1 MSLAT
6 RCTHCNTA
14 FKVVQ
19 DQLKV
24 SQGWVRCG
32 HCHQVF
38 NALEEMFDTDQQS
51 VWSPSMLSGDFDE
64 AEPPGQ
70 AAAPVQG
77 DSFELDFPGAR
88 TDTPPVPA
96 PSAKADQTEAAP
108 VQALPEASIGSPP
121 AAPPV
126 TSTLSQTPVNPDATG
141 STMAVPPVPAPAEDP
156 TPTWSKLLA
165 TPAEPPLERSLPPPS
180 QRRGRPGTRGRTPP
194 PAASP
199 GFVKQAERQ
208 AIWRHPAVR
217 ISLGVVAV
225 GLTGLLGLQAA
236 HHWRDQLAAQ
246 VPAAQPWLQAWCS
259 VVHCELSAP
268 MDLDS
273 LTVDG
278 ITVVKADS
286 QGNDTYQLTVIVRNR
301 SGIDLRWPMLDLTLT
316 DSNGAVLTRKSL
328 NAQHALQVPVGDDH
342 NRPPTSTQ
350 PTPVT
355 VGPGSTAL
363 QWQLRAPDLQ
373 LSSYTAELF
382 YP

>member
-38 NALEEMFDTDQQS
+38 NALEEMFDTEQQS
-51 VWSPSMLSGDFDE
+51 VWSPSMLSGDFAE
-64 AEPPGQ
+64 AEPPAKADINISASVASPPQ
-70 AAAPVQG
+70 AAAIED
-77 DSFELDFPGAR
+77 DSFDLEFPGA
-88 TDTPPVPA
+88 
-96 PSAKADQTEAAP
+96 
-108 VQALPEASIGSPP
+108 
-121 AAPPV
+121 
-126 TSTLSQTPVNPDATG
+126 
-141 STMAVPPVPAPAEDP
+141 
-156 TPTWSKLLA
+156 
-165 TPAEPPLERSLPPPS
+165 PAEPAVPQAPQALATSSEPVVTSDTHAPEPARESLPQSNLMAAAAYDALERSLPPPS

-194 PAASP
+194 PAPAP

-217 ISLGVVAV
+217 VTLGLLA
-225 GLTGLLGLQAA
+225 LLLLALLGLQAA
-236 HHWRDQLAAQ
+236 HHWRNQLAAQ
-246 VPAAQPWLQAWCS
+246 LPMTQPGLQAWCEVAS
-259 VVHCELSAP
+259 CKLSAP
-268 MDLDS
+268 MDLES

-278 ITVVKADS
+278 ITVVKAES
-286 QGNDTYQLTVIVRNR
+286 QGNDTYQLTVVIRNR
-301 SGIDLRWPMLDLTLT
+301 SGIALSWPMLDLTLT

-328 NAQHALQVPVGDDH
+328 SAQHARLVPVGDDH
-342 NRPPTSTQ
+342 NRPPTSSQ
-350 PTPVT
+350 PTPST
-355 VGPGSTAL
+355 VSPGSTAL
-363 QWQLRAPDLQ
+363 QWQLRAPELQ

>member
-38 NALEEMFDTDQQS
+38 NALEEMFDTEQQS

-64 AEPPGQ
+64 VDPPS
-70 AAAPVQG
+70 AP
-77 DSFELDFPGAR
+77 E
-88 TDTPPVPA
+88 PA
-96 PSAKADQTEAAP
+96 PSAQQPQAAAIDDDSFDLEFPGAP
-108 VQALPEASIGSPP
+108 VAPAEPQAPQA
-121 AAPPV
+121 
-126 TSTLSQTPVNPDATG
+126 
-141 STMAVPPVPAPAEDP
+141 PAPAPSSEPAVTSDTRVP
-156 TPTWSKLLA
+156 EPVSEAPPWSKLMA
-165 TPAEPPLERSLPPPS
+165 TAADDALERSLPPPS

-194 PAASP
+194 PAPAP

-217 ISLGVVAV
+217 ITLGLIA
-225 GLTGLLGLQAA
+225 LLLLALLGLQAA
-236 HHWRDQLAAQ
+236 HHWRNQLAAQ
-246 VPAAQPWLQAWCS
+246 LPATEPALQAWCE
-259 VVHCELSAP
+259 VVGCKLSAP
-268 MDLDS
+268 MDLES

-278 ITVVKADS
+278 ITVVKAES
-286 QGNDTYQLTVIVRNR
+286 QGDDTYQLTVVIRNR
-301 SGIDLRWPMLDLTLT
+301 SGIALSWPMLDLTLT

-328 NAQHALQVPVGDDH
+328 SAQHARLVPVGDDH
-342 NRPPTSTQ
+342 NRPPTSSQ
-350 PTPVT
+350 PTPST
-355 VGPGSTAL
+355 VASGSTAL
-363 QWQLRAPDLQ
+363 QWQLRAPELQ

>member
-38 NALEEMFDTDQQS
+38 NALEEMFDTEQQS

-64 AEPPGQ
+64 AEPLSAPEPSHSAQQPPANTNNNVSASVTSPTQ
-70 AAAPVQG
+70 AASIQD
-77 DSFELDFPGAR
+77 DSFDLEFPSAQAEPAMPQAPQ
-88 TDTPPVPA
+88 TPA
-96 PSAKADQTEAAP
+96 PSVEPAVTSDTP
-108 VQALPEASIGSPP
+108 VPEPVSESPP
-121 AAPPV
+121 
-126 TSTLSQTPVNPDATG
+126 
-141 STMAVPPVPAPAEDP
+141 
-156 TPTWSKLLA
+156 WSKLMA
-165 TPAEPPLERSLPPPS
+165 TATDDALERSLPPPS

-194 PAASP
+194 PAPAP

-217 ISLGVVAV
+217 IMLGLLA
-225 GLTGLLGLQAA
+225 LLLLALLGLQAA
-236 HHWRDQLAAQ
+236 HHWRNQLAAQ
-246 VPAAQPWLQAWCS
+246 LPASQPWLQAWCD
-259 VVHCELSAP
+259 VAGCKLTAP
-268 MDLDS
+268 SDLES

-286 QGNDTYQLTVIVRNR
+286 QGNDTYQLTVVIRNR
-301 SGIDLRWPMLDLTLT
+301 SGIALSWPMLDLTLT

-328 NAQHALQVPVGDDH
+328 SAQHARLVPVGDDH
-342 NRPPTSTQ
+342 NRPPTSSQ
-350 PTPVT
+350 PTPPT
-355 VGPGSTAL
+355 VAPGSTAL
-363 QWQLRAPDLQ
+363 QWQLRAPELQ

>member
-38 NALEEMFDTDQQS
+38 NALEEMFDTEQQS

-64 AEPPGQ
+64 VEAPEPTQ
-70 AAAPVQG
+70 ASTATPAPVAATPDPD
-77 DSFELDFPGAR
+77 DSFELEFPGA
-88 TDTPPVPA
+88 TG
-96 PSAKADQTEAAP
+96 Q
-108 VQALPEASIGSPP
+108 
-121 AAPPV
+121 AAPPQV
-126 TSTLSQTPVNPDATG
+126 VETQPTDVEGPAPIIAQPPATSTDTAS
-141 STMAVPPVPAPAEDP
+141 AVVSPEALPNALPAEDAAP
-156 TPTWSKLLA
+156 PWSKLLA
-165 TPAEPPLERSLPPPS
+165 TPPDHSLERSLPPPS

-194 PAASP
+194 PAAAP

-217 ISLGVVAV
+217 IVLGLLAFV
-225 GLTGLLGLQAA
+225 LTGLLGLQAA
-236 HHWRDQLAAQ
+236 HHWRNQLAAH
-246 VPAAQPWLQAWCS
+246 VPAVKPWLHAWCE
-259 VVHCELSAP
+259 VAHCNLSAP
-268 MDLDS
+268 MDLDA

-286 QGNDTYQLTVIVRNR
+286 QGDDTYQLTVIVRNR
-301 SGIDLRWPMLDLTLT
+301 SGIDLSWPMLDLTLT

-328 NAQHALQVPVGDDH
+328 KAAHALQVPVGDDH
-342 NRPPTSTQ
+342 NRPPSSTQ
-350 PTPVT
+350 PTPTT
-355 VGPGSTAL
+355 VGPGSIAL